1 MSLVYHYTSI
11 DALHSILERYRDNNC
26 NDFIELWAS
35 NIWFLNDPQ
44 EMLKAPD
51 IVLNILHRLEK
62 SLNIIDSLRITKTY
76 NDIDSIINSRYKRLL
91 KRDDNL
97 FIFSL
102 SNNVDTLPMWSMY
115 AKNGKGVCLCF
126 DKNELTDYFKQD
138 QEQQVE
144 LVPVSYDFDNLEN
157 STMGKLEAIY
167 QQYIEEITDDC
178 IQDKDS
184 VIDNFLY
191 SFIRILAPL
200 YKDPAYRY
208 EGEERLIC
216 TQQGYRFNNTIKF
229 RVSSNG
235 YIIPFRIIK
244 IPVGA
249 LKKIIIG
256 PSYDYELLSLGLR
269 HEMIISGYVV
279 DLEKSEINYRLI

>member
-1 MSLVYHYTSI
+1 MSLIYHYTSI
-11 DALHSILERYRDNNC
+11 DALHSILDKYRDSKC
-26 NDFIELWAS
+26 KGFIELWAS
-35 NIWFLNDPQ
+35 SIWLLNDPL

-51 IVLNILHRLEK
+51 IVLNVLQRLED
-62 SLNIIDSLRITKTY
+62 SLNINGSLKITKTH
-76 NDIDSIINSRYKRLL
+76 NDIDSINSRYKRLL
-91 KRDDNL
+91 KRDNNL
-97 FIFSL
+97 FIITL

-126 DKNELTDYFKQD
+126 DKNKLTEYFKQD

-208 EGEERLIC
+208 EGEERLVC
-216 TQQGYRFNNTIKF
+216 TQQGCRFNSNIKF

-235 YIIPFRIIK
+235 YVIPFRIIK

-256 PSYDYELLSLGLR
+256 PSYDYEVLSLGLR
-269 HEMIISGYVV
+269 QEMIISGNVV
-279 DLEKSEINYRLI
+279 DLEKSKINYRII

>member
-1 MSLVYHYTSI
+1 MSLIYHYTSI
-11 DALHSILERYRDNNC
+11 DALHSILDKYRDSKC
-26 NDFIELWAS
+26 KGFIELWAS
-35 NIWFLNDPQ
+35 SIWLLNDPL

-51 IVLNILHRLEK
+51 IVLNVLQKLED
-62 SLNIIDSLRITKTY
+62 SLNINDSLKITKKH
-76 NDIDSIINSRYKRLL
+76 NDIDSINSRYKRLL
-91 KRDDNL
+91 KRDNNL
-97 FIFSL
+97 FIISL

-157 STMGKLEAIY
+157 STTDKLEAIY
-167 QQYIEEITDDC
+167 QQYIEEITGDS

-184 VIDNFLY
+184 VINSFFY
-191 SFIRILAPL
+191 SFIHILAPL

-208 EGEERLIC
+208 EGEERLVC
-216 TQQGYRFNNTIKF
+216 THQGYRFNSNIKF

-235 YIIPFRIIK
+235 YVIPFRIIK

-256 PSYDYELLSLGLR
+256 PSYDYEVLSLGLR
-269 HEMIISGYVV
+269 QEMIISGNVV
-279 DLEKSEINYRLI
+279 DLEKSKINYRII